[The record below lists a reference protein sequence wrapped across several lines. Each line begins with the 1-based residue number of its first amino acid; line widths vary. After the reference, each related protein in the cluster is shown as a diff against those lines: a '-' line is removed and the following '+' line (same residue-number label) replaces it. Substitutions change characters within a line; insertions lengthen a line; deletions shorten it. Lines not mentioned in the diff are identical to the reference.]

1 MKEELARQV
10 VLVRA
15 IETAD
20 QQREIL
26 SDDDR
31 RYANR
36 TARELAQWQASE
48 SGGRATSEHF
58 LQQRSE
64 QIIKKLSQRHTAFAA
79 FAKRAPGL
87 HATAW
92 LLPLLALLLGAGLDR
107 ITDPHRVDL
116 LSAPLLAIIA
126 WNLLVYVAMLVWLC
140 VPKAGITRLRAA
152 WIRSLSVGKG
162 TMPRKMPHALSS
174 GLYAFMADW
183 AQLSARLNGAR
194 LSRTIHL
201 SAALFAV
208 GALASLY
215 ARGMLAQYGAG
226 WESTFLGAAQV
237 HEWLAILFWPAITV
251 FGLQGFTLA
260 DVQALHFAAGVQ
272 PAAAGG
278 ARWVHLYAATLLLL
292 VVLPR
297 CVFAAFAASRAALLQ
312 RRFPLDLDQ
321 PYFRQLND
329 AAGGE
334 AGMLRVLP
342 YSFTV
347 DEARSRG
354 LEAVAAQML
363 GERARVHLM
372 APVAYGADPAAAL
385 REIGPRDPG
394 VTSTAL
400 LFSLAATPEKENHGA
415 FIAQA
420 VAALAGRAVVLLDES
435 AFSSRTPD
443 AQRVRERAELWREFC
458 VFHGAEPSVVNL
470 LQSRAPL
477 PANGEGA

>member
-1 MKEELARQV
+1 MNEELARSV

-15 IETAD
+15 IETTD
-20 QQREIL
+20 RNREIL

-36 TARELAQWQASE
+36 TARELARWQASE
-48 SGGRATSEHF
+48 TRAEATSEHF

-64 QIIKKLSQRHTAFAA
+64 QVIKKLSQRHPAFAV

-92 LLPLLALLLGAGLDR
+92 LLPLLALALGAGLDR

-116 LSAPLLAIIA
+116 LSAPLLAIVG
-126 WNLLVYVAMLVWLC
+126 WNLLVYVAMLAWLC
-140 VPKAGITRLRAA
+140 IPKAGVTRMRAA
-152 WIRSLSVGKG
+152 WIRHLSVGKG
-162 TMPRKMPHALSS
+162 AMPRKMPHALAS
-174 GLYAFMADW
+174 GLHAFMADW
-183 AQLSARLNGAR
+183 AVLSAPLNGAR
-194 LSRTIHL
+194 LSRTMHL

-208 GALASLY
+208 GAVASLY
-215 ARGMLAQYGAG
+215 ARGMLSQYGAG

-237 HEWLAILFWPAITV
+237 HEVLSILFWPAMTV
-251 FGLQGFTLA
+251 FGAQGFTLA
-260 DVQALHFAAGVQ
+260 DVQALHFAAGA
-272 PAAAGG
+272 PAAASDG
-278 ARWVHLYAATLLLL
+278 ARWAHLYAGTLLLL

-297 CVFAAFAASRAALLQ
+297 LVFAAFAAVKASVLA
-312 RRFPLDLDQ
+312 RRFPLDLEQ

-354 LEAVAAQML
+354 LEAVAAQLL
-363 GERARVHLM
+363 GERARVRLLP
-372 APVAYGADPAAAL
+372 PVPYGAEPAAAL
-385 REIGPRDPG
+385 RDIDPREPG
-394 VTSTAL
+394 VTSTGL

-415 FIAQA
+415 FIAH
-420 VAALAGRAVVLLDES
+420 AAGTLSRRAVVLLDES
-435 AFSSRTPD
+435 PFSSRTPD
-443 AQRVRERAELWREFC
+443 PQRVRERVELWREFC
-458 VFHGAEPSVVNL
+458 MFHGADPTVVNL
-470 LQSRAPL
+470 LAAQV
-477 PANGEGA
+477 PARGEGA

>member
-1 MKEELARQV
+1 MNEELARSV

-15 IETAD
+15 IETTD
-20 QQREIL
+20 QKREIL

-48 SGGRATSEHF
+48 TKAPATSEHF

-64 QIIKKLSQRHTAFAA
+64 QIIKKLSQRHPAFAA
-79 FAKRAPGL
+79 FAKRTPGL

-92 LLPLLALLLGAGLDR
+92 LLPLLALVLGAGLDR

-126 WNLLVYVAMLVWLC
+126 WNLLVYVVMLVWLC
-140 VPKAGITRLRAA
+140 IPKAGTTRVRAA
-152 WIRSLSVGKG
+152 WIRHLSVGKG
-162 TMPRKMPHALSS
+162 AMPRKMPHALSS
-174 GLYAFMADW
+174 GLYAFMAEW
-183 AQLSARLNGAR
+183 AQLSSRLNGAR

-208 GALASLY
+208 GAMASLY

-226 WESTFLGAAQV
+226 WESTFLDAAQV
-237 HEWLAILFWPAITV
+237 HQLLSVLFWPAITV
-251 FGLQGFTLA
+251 FGLQGFSMA
-260 DVQALHFAAGVQ
+260 DVQALHFAAGA
-272 PAAAGG
+272 PATAADG
-278 ARWVHLYAATLLLL
+278 ARWVHLYAGTILLL

-297 CVFAAFAASRAALLQ
+297 LVFTAFAAAQASFHK
-312 RRFPLDLDQ
+312 RRFPLDLEQ
-321 PYFRQLND
+321 PYFRQLDD

-334 AGMLRVLP
+334 PGTLRVLP
-342 YSFTV
+342 YSYSV

-354 LEAVAAQML
+354 LEAVAAQLL
-363 GERARVHLM
+363 GERARVRLL
-372 APVAYGADPAAAL
+372 AAVAYDAEPAATL
-385 REIGPRDPG
+385 REIDPRAPG

-415 FIAQA
+415 FIARA
-420 VAALAGRAVVLLDES
+420 VEALGGRAVVLLDES
-435 AFSSRTPD
+435 AFSTRTPD
-443 AQRVRERAELWREFC
+443 PQRVRERTELWREFC
-458 VFHGAEPSVVNL
+458 VFHGAEPTVVNL
-470 LQSRAPL
+470 LAPL
-477 PANGEGA
+477 VAVKGEGA

>member
-1 MKEELARQV
+1 MNEELARNV

-15 IETAD
+15 IETTD
-20 QQREIL
+20 QKREIL

-48 SGGRATSEHF
+48 TRGPATSEHF

-126 WNLLVYVAMLVWLC
+126 WNLLVYVVMLVWLC
-140 VPKAGITRLRAA
+140 VPKAGITRARAA

-162 TMPRKMPHALSS
+162 AMPRKMPHALSS
-174 GLYAFMADW
+174 CLHAFMADW
-183 AQLSARLNGAR
+183 AQLSAPLNGAR

-201 SAALFAV
+201 CAALFAA
-208 GALASLY
+208 GAIASLY

-226 WESTFLGAAQV
+226 WESTFLDAAQV
-237 HEWLAILFWPAITV
+237 HELLAILFRPAIAV

-260 DVQALHFAAGVQ
+260 DVQALHFAAGT
-272 PAAAGG
+272 PAAAVDG
-278 ARWVHLYAATLLLL
+278 ARWVHLYAATLVLL

-297 CVFAAFAASRAALLQ
+297 LVFTAFAASRAALLE

-334 AGMLRVLP
+334 PGTLRVLP

-354 LEAVAAQML
+354 LEAVAAQLL
-363 GERARVHLM
+363 GERARVRLLP
-372 APVAYGADPAAAL
+372 PVAYGADPAAAL
-385 REIGPRDPG
+385 RELDPRDPG

-415 FIAQA
+415 FIARA
-420 VAALAGRAVVLLDES
+420 TGTPAGRAVVLLDES
-435 AFSSRTPD
+435 AFSSRTPEP
-443 AQRVRERAELWREFC
+443 QRVRERIELWREFC
-458 VFHGAEPSVVNL
+458 VFHGADPVVVDL
-470 LQSRAPL
+470 LAAQV
-477 PANGEGA
+477 PAKGEGA

>member
-1 MKEELARQV
+1 MNEELARSV

-15 IETAD
+15 IETTD
-20 QQREIL
+20 QKREIL

-48 SGGRATSEHF
+48 TRAEATSEHF

-64 QIIKKLSQRHTAFAA
+64 QVIKKLSQRHPAFAA

-140 VPKAGITRLRAA
+140 IPKAGVTRMRAA
-152 WIRSLSVGKG
+152 WIRHLAVGKG
-162 TMPRKMPHALSS
+162 AMPRKMPHALSS
-174 GLYAFMADW
+174 SLYAFMADW

-194 LSRTIHL
+194 LSRTVHL

-215 ARGMLAQYGAG
+215 ARGMLSQYGAG
-226 WESTFLGAAQV
+226 WESTFLGAQQV
-237 HEWLAILFWPAITV
+237 HELLAILFWPAIAV

-260 DVQALHFAAGVQ
+260 DVQALHYAAGA
-272 PAAAGG
+272 PAAASSG
-278 ARWVHLYAATLLLL
+278 ARWVHLYAGTLLLL

-297 CVFAAFAASRAALLQ
+297 LVFTAFAAVKASVLK

-321 PYFRQLND
+321 SYFRQLHT

-334 AGMLRVLP
+334 AGTLRVLP

-347 DEARSRG
+347 DEARARG
-354 LEAVAAQML
+354 LEAVAAQLL
-363 GERARVHLM
+363 GERARVRLL
-372 APVAYGADPAAAL
+372 AAVAYSADPAAAL
-385 REIGPRDPG
+385 GTVDPRDPG

-415 FIAQA
+415 FITQA
-420 VAALAGRAVVLLDES
+420 ARSLGVRIPVLLDES
-435 AFSSRTPD
+435 AFSTRTPD
-443 AQRVRERAELWREFC
+443 PQRVRDRIELWREFC
-458 VFHGAEPSVVNL
+458 VFHGADPTVVNL
-470 LQSRAPL
+470 LAS
-477 PANGEGA
+477 PAQVKGEGA